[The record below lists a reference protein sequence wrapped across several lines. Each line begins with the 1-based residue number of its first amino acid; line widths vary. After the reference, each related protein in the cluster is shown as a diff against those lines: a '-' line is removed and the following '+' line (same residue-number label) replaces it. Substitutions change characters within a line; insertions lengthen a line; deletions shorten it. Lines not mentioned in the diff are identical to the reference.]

1 MTEICCLEPAYS
13 TTRQLT
19 RKTPIV
25 VNPPDAKFKQG
36 LILPEGENRKGEGG
50 LRTQRYFKMSLPDK
64 PLITVITVVFNGEKH
79 LEDTILSVLN
89 QSYDN
94 IEYIIIDGGSTD
106 GTIDIIKKYDGQID
120 YWVSEKDNGLYYAMN
135 KGLFLAAG
143 DWVNF
148 MNCGDSF
155 FEKNTIDTIF
165 KCKNRDGVIYGDVMF
180 SFDGTSS
187 VYVKAKELVHFWK
200 GMQFVHQASFVSS
213 DLMRKFPFDT
223 SYKLIADYNSL
234 YQIYLSHADF
244 THISLPIC
252 NFLAGGLSDNNP
264 ETICECKK
272 MIFKIHSNINIK
284 LYYHFKYVEC
294 FTKYNMAK
302 YMGQANYAFLRVA
315 KSKLLNLLGR

>member
-1 MTEICCLEPAYS
+1 MTEIYCLDPAYS
-13 TTRQLT
+13 TTRLLT

-25 VNPPDAKFKQG
+25 GNLTDAKFNKV
-36 LILPEGENRKGEGG
+36 LILPDVKNRKGEGG
-50 LRTQRYFKMSLPDK
+50 LRTQSYFKMSLPDK

-79 LEDTILSVLN
+79 LEDTILSIVN

-94 IEYIIIDGGSTD
+94 VEYIIIDGGSTD

-120 YWVSEKDNGLYYAMN
+120 YWVSEKDDGLYYAMN

-155 FEKNTIDTIF
+155 FEKNTIDKVF
-165 KCKNRDGVIYGDVMF
+165 KYINRKGVIYGDVMF
-180 SFDGTSS
+180 SFDGTNS

-213 DLMRKFPFDT
+213 DLMRKYPFDI

-234 YQIYLSHADF
+234 YQIYLSNADF
-244 THISLPIC
+244 TYVNLPIC
-252 NFLAGGLSDNNP
+252 KFLAGGLSDNNP
-264 ETICECKK
+264 NTILESKK
-272 MIFKIHSNINIK
+272 MIFKIHRNINTK
-284 LYYHFKYVEC
+284 LFYHFRYIES
-294 FTKYNMAK
+294 FIKYNIAK
-302 YMGQANYAFLRVA
+302 YIGQSNYALLRVA